1 MPKHLIRYCIILALL
16 SAPLANANGQPAL
29 PPHTTRSVKRVAKPT
44 FNDNAGQG
52 VFFNDVFKEALVGK
66 RPPVPSA
73 SSRGSNNVINRDDS
87 AGKTWSRLISAAT
100 LEDEVKLLLQD
111 LTLNLTTVSRFRS
124 DHTKIQK
131 SFEQLSLLFG
141 VVREYDG
148 KVRWKADAAV
158 AQKSFE
164 TAAVNARNGDE
175 PGFASSK
182 RSIEDLEQL
191 VRGDRFP
198 GKAKPPE
205 TLDWST
211 VTGHTPI
218 MKRLQVLHDEIK
230 AASSN
235 EKDFK
240 KQQPKIVH
248 SAELIALMAA
258 AVQQADM
265 DYADDDDYVTYAKQ
279 MQSAAST
286 AAKAGRNNNYE
297 MLSNAVNGVS
307 QGCADCHGDFR

>member
-1 MPKHLIRYCIILALL
+1 MY
-16 SAPLANANGQPAL
+16 
-29 PPHTTRSVKRVAKPT
+29 KR
-44 FNDNAGQG
+44 Q
-52 VFFNDVFKEALVGK
+52 
-66 RPPVPSA
+66 
-73 SSRGSNNVINRDDS
+73 
-87 AGKTWSRLISAAT
+87 
-100 LEDEVKLLLQD
+100 
-111 LTLNLTTVSRFRS
+111 
-124 DHTKIQK
+124 IQK

>member
-44 FNDNAGQG
+44 FNAEAGQG

-73 SSRGSNNVINRDDS
+73 NSRGSNSGINRDDS

-100 LEDEVKLLLQD
+100 LEDEVKL
-111 LTLNLTTVSRFRS
+111 
-124 DHTKIQK
+124 
-131 SFEQLSLLFG
+131 
-141 VVREYDG
+141 
-148 KVRWKADAAV
+148 
-158 AQKSFE
+158 

-279 MQSAAST
+279 MQAAAST

>member
-1 MPKHLIRYCIILALL
+1 MPQHILRYCLIIAL
-16 SAPLANANGQPAL
+16 SAGPVAIAHGQTSL

-44 FNDNAGQG
+44 FNDDTGQG
-52 VFFNDVFKEALVGK
+52 VFFDDVFQEALVGK

-73 SSRGSNNVINRDDS
+73 SSRVSNSLINRDDS

-111 LTLNLTTVSRFRS
+111 LTRNLTTVSRFRS

-148 KVRWKADAAV
+148 KVRWQADAAV

-164 TAAVNARNGDE
+164 TAAVNARSGDE

-182 RSIEDLEQL
+182 RSIEDLEKL

-198 GKAKPPE
+198 GIAKPPE

-211 VTGHTPI
+211 VTGQTPI

-240 KQQPKIVH
+240 KQQPKLIH

-265 DYADDDDYVTYAKQ
+265 DYADDDDYVAYAKQ
-279 MQSAAST
+279 MQTAATT
-286 AAKAGRNNNYE
+286 AAKAGRNNNYD
-297 MLSNAVNGVS
+297 MLSNAVNSVS

>member
-1 MPKHLIRYCIILALL
+1 MPQRSKRCCLIFAIWLAT
-16 SAPLANANGQPAL
+16 SASVNGQ
-29 PPHTTRSVKRVAKPT
+29 TSKNTQSTRSVKRVARPAFTDDDVK
-44 FNDNAGQG
+44 G
-52 VFFNDVFKEALVGK
+52 VFFDDVFQEALVGK

-73 SSRGSNNVINRDDS
+73 HFRDSNNVASLDDS
-87 AGKTWSRLISAAT
+87 KGKTWSRLISAAT
-100 LEDEVKLLLQD
+100 LEDEVKSLLQD
-111 LTLNLTTVSRFRS
+111 LNRNLTTISRFRS

-131 SFEQLSLLFG
+131 SFDQLSVMFG
-141 VVREYDG
+141 VIREYDG
-148 KVRWKADAAV
+148 KIRWKADAAV

-164 TAAVNARNGDE
+164 TAAVSARSGDE
-175 PGFASSK
+175 PAFASSK
-182 RSIEDLEQL
+182 RSIEDLVQL

-230 AASSN
+230 SASSN
-235 EKDFK
+235 EKEFK

-248 SAELIALMAA
+248 YAELIALMAE

-265 DYADDDDYVTYAKQ
+265 DYADDEEYVAYAKQ
-279 MQSAAST
+279 MQTAATT